1 MKSDELIALAV
12 VIGALTF
19 PQWKDK
25 IPGGILPGPTVPVNV
40 PSVPTP
46 DAEAQKAVEAVV
58 AAAKASPASQRYAA
72 YWADMAQLVKLK
84 PGVFPT
90 TGKFR
95 DFHKESSKL
104 FFDLE
109 AGATTGLGPP
119 TDAAIMSMLGAD
131 DTKLD
136 DAKAVRCF
144 NALQWASSQ

>member
-1 MKSDELIALAV
+1 MKTDELIAIAV
-12 VIGALTF
+12 VVGALF
-19 PQWKDK
+19 WPQWKDK
-25 IPGGILPGPTVPVNV
+25 LPNIIPGPAPVVV

-46 DAEAQKAVEAVV
+46 SAEDQATVAPV
-58 AAAKASPASQRYAA
+58 AAVAKTNPASQRYAA
-72 YWADMAQLVKLK
+72 YWADMAQLVKLR
-84 PGVFPT
+84 PGVFQT

-119 TDAAIMSMLGAD
+119 TDAAILAMLGTD

-136 DAKAVRCF
+136 DAKAIRCF
-144 NALQWASSQ
+144 NALQWACSQ

>member
-1 MKSDELIALAV
+1 MKSNELIAIIV
-12 VIGALTF
+12 VVGALF
-19 PQWKDK
+19 YPQWKDK
-25 IPGGILPGPTVPVNV
+25 IPGGILPGPAPVNV

-46 DAEAQKAVEAVV
+46 DADAQKAVAEV
-58 AAAKASPASQRYAA
+58 AAIAKSHPNAIRYAE

-84 PGVFPT
+84 PGVFST

-95 DFHKESSKL
+95 DFHKQSSVL
-104 FFDLE
+104 FTDID
-109 AGATTGLGPP
+109 AGAPTGIAKP
-119 TDAAIMSMLGAD
+119 TDAAIMALLGAD

>member
-1 MKSDELIALAV
+1 MKTDELIAIAV
-12 VIGALTF
+12 IVGALF
-19 PQWKDK
+19 WPQWKDK
-25 IPGGILPGPTVPVNV
+25 LPNIIPGPVPVVV

-46 DAEAQKAVEAVV
+46 DAEAQSIVADVV
-58 AAAKASPASQRYAA
+58 AVAKSHPDAKRYAA

-95 DFHKESSKL
+95 NDHKVSSAL

-119 TDAAIMSMLGAD
+119 TDAAILALLGTD

-136 DAKAVRCF
+136 DAKAIRCF
-144 NALQWASSQ
+144 NALQWACSQ